1 LTFHFDFFIIVFLV
15 FSAQIHNFERNFS
28 QSSGPKAALFRLE
41 KILVE
46 ALVQSVIGKS
56 LRFAMAQ
63 LVRHLA
69 TSLLK
74 TSNDKSLSAWY
85 VSYIEAT

>member
-1 LTFHFDFFIIVFLV
+1 
-15 FSAQIHNFERNFS
+15 
-28 QSSGPKAALFRLE
+28 LFRLE
-41 KILVE
+41 KFLFE

-74 TSNDKSLSAWY
+74 SSNDKSMSTWY